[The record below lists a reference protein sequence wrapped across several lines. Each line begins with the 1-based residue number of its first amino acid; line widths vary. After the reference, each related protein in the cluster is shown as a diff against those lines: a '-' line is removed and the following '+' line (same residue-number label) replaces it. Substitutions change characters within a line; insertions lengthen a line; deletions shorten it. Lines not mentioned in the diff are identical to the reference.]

1 MRLSLTRYLMTFL
14 CMLAA
19 GTWILPVH
27 TLAAPV
33 AVAPTGGEGDDLSTF
48 AEIAEELSDW
58 IGSGELAFGP
68 RFDSSLDLD
77 GDGVHDVICVS
88 SVDLLASGGTIAV
101 LDGATSALRFLMQPP
116 VGERGFGSRVAVVD
130 DLDGDGCRDLVTVS
144 GLMLGGVPEIR
155 HRLVSGLTG
164 KLLAVKG
171 DTILVDSSAETE
183 VDAHLSTAGDANQ
196 DREVDSADV
205 ALAVSELSAPTVSRA
220 ALDLDCDGQ
229 VTAVDVVGLLE
240 KAGSGAQISM
250 DADFNLLASTH
261 EFHVVSEDGFLGLS
275 WGCWGRAAGLAVTIA
290 LLIGEMSLCAAACT
304 PPTPVCAAALN
315 ACYFA
320 IVCTMANAVFKL
332 ARLVVEC
339 VGDRQ
344 LPDGLE
350 GFFELADAVTALCAG
365 GAAVAGFL
373 EVMKRALEILRET
386 LRHL

>member
-1 MRLSLTRYLMTFL
+1 
-14 CMLAA
+14 
-19 GTWILPVH
+19 
-27 TLAAPV
+27 
-33 AVAPTGGEGDDLSTF
+33 
-48 AEIAEELSDW
+48 
-58 IGSGELAFGP
+58 
-68 RFDSSLDLD
+68 
-77 GDGVHDVICVS
+77 
-88 SVDLLASGGTIAV
+88 
-101 LDGATSALRFLMQPP
+101 
-116 VGERGFGSRVAVVD
+116 VVD

-164 KLLAVKG
+164 KLLAVEG

-261 EFHVVSEDGFLGLS
+261 EFHVVSEDGFRGLS

-315 ACYFA
+315 ACSFA
-320 IVCTMANAVFKL
+320 IVCTMADAVFKL
-332 ARLVVEC
+332 ARFLIEC

-344 LPDGLE
+344 LPDGL
-350 GFFELADAVTALCAG
+350 
-365 GAAVAGFL
+365 
-373 EVMKRALEILRET
+373 
-386 LRHL
+386 